1 MSLLRALTRNPDE
14 ATAAQR
20 VSGVLV
26 VLALLVLVAM
36 VPES

>member
-26 VLALLVLVAM
+26 LLGLFVLVGL
-36 VPES
+36 VPR